1 MKTLLKRVAYDLYSD
16 SQNFWL
22 ERNGI
27 MHGIIVMPAA
37 RPAREFEVLPQQTKA
52 SEENETANFKKPI
65 EQLSEDQRKKPIA
78 PQVAPVDEAFT
89 ALEGGS

>member
-27 MHGIIVMPAA
+27 MHGILIMPAA
-37 RPAREFEVLPQQTKA
+37 RSAREFEVLPQQTKT
-52 SEENETANFKKPI
+52 SEEEKEQIKTPI
-65 EQLSEDQRKKPIA
+65 EQLSEDQKEKPVS
-78 PQVAPVDEAFT
+78 PQLGPEDEAYN
-89 ALEGGS
+89 ALFAGS